1 MDLLLI
7 HSAISGKA
15 KKDKR
20 SPLHAVTRQQTWSA
34 LVELKA
40 AGRVRAIGVCNH
52 NPRQLELLFAASG
65 ERPDVLQIEYHPM
78 LQRPKILE
86 YCREHGIILQA
97 FGSGGGG
104 WKLWKKD
111 PVLYGMLSKPP
122 VQAASSQQGRSPTQV
137 SLRWALEQGL
147 CVIPKAASPTH
158 QTENLE
164 VFGWQLT
171 TEQRKASGGTS
182 IGG

>member
-1 MDLLLI
+1 VSFENSLAKLETDYMDLLLI

-15 KKDKR
+15 KKDRR
-20 SPLHAVTRQQTWSA
+20 SPLHALTRQQTWSA

-52 NPRQLELLFAASG
+52 SPRQLELLFAASG

-78 LQRPKILE
+78 LQRQKTLD
-86 YCREHGIILQA
+86 YCKTHGIVVQA

-122 VQAASSQQGRSPTQV
+122 IQAASSQQGASTTRNSPCLV
-137 SLRWALEQGL
+137 HPPRLRTDRMQ
-147 CVIPKAASPTH
+147 
-158 QTENLE
+158 
-164 VFGWQLT
+164 
-171 TEQRKASGGTS
+171 
-182 IGG
+182 